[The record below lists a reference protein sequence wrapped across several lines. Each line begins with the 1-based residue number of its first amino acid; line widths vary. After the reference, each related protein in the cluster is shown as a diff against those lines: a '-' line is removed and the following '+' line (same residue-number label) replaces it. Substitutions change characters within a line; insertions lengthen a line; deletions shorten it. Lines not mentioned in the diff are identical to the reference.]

1 MKTNKPT
8 KYALFEYLDN
18 FSEPVRKSAIA
29 KYFNEPTILADL
41 SDYVST
47 GEVHKFCDDKGTYS
61 FMLTSKVREY
71 LEDKKYVYKQNKD
84 TKLIAIIALI
94 FSFAALI
101 PSVII
106 PIIKIVSC
114 LIPQ

>member
-1 MKTNKPT
+1 
-8 KYALFEYLDN
+8 
-18 FSEPVRKSAIA
+18 
-29 KYFNEPTILADL
+29 
-41 SDYVST
+41 
-47 GEVHKFCDDKGTYS
+47 
-61 FMLTSKVREY
+61 MLTSKGREY

-106 PIIKIVSC
+106 PIFKIVSC